1 MRQQNKLSNSNTK
14 PLNELSNR
22 TIKKIGELNPKTFE
36 SDKEKEIEIK
46 SEKKQK
52 VEVWRIYLDS
62 NTGHLRK
69 WKDTNQISYS
79 KICF

>member
-1 MRQQNKLSNSNTK
+1 LSTNSK

-22 TIKKIGELNPKTFE
+22 TLKKIGELNPKTFG
-36 SDKEKEIEIK
+36 SDKEKEIEIR

-69 WKDTNQISYS
+69 WKE
-79 KICF
+79 